1 MSGIRIGVNQFS
13 FHRYYGEILRR
24 EIDPQVR
31 WDLEEFLLQV
41 EPLDLDVISLQ
52 TIYLQEAEIRAGKLR
67 RASENLRETILEWGH
82 PDGLQMGKS
91 PVAEADALRWIR
103 RAQELEMDLM
113 RIVAG
118 YPSYRGEEPVADQI
132 LRLTPMLQLLCD
144 QAAETG
150 LALALENHADFT
162 PAELK
167 QLIETV
173 GRDNLG
179 AAFDTGNCVRL
190 GVELLEGTR
199 TIAPL
204 TSMVHLKDI
213 VELPES
219 VGDPLAVWPSA
230 VFGQGTTD
238 VAGALDLLVAAGFAG
253 PVLVELSA
261 LHPFGGDECEAVAA
275 CVEWLNRYVATGED
289 VPEESGPRRLNLGD

>member
-24 EIDPQVR
+24 ETDPQVR
-31 WDLEEFLLQV
+31 WDLDRFLEQI
-41 EPLDLDVISLQ
+41 EPLDLDAISLQ
-52 TIYLQEAEIRAGKLR
+52 TIYLQEEENCQGKLR
-67 RASENLRETILEWGH
+67 EASHGFRETILEWGH

-91 PVAEADALRWIR
+91 AAAEADALKWVG

-132 LRLTPMLQLLCD
+132 RRLTPVLQRLCD
-144 QAAETG
+144 QAAETR
-150 LALALENHADFT
+150 LDLALENHADFT

-167 QLIETV
+167 QLIEEV
-173 GRDNLG
+173 GRENLG

-199 TIAPL
+199 TIAPF

-213 VELPES
+213 VQLPES

-230 VFGQGTTD
+230 VLGQGSTD
-238 VAGALDLLVAAGFAG
+238 VTAALDILVAAGFAG

-261 LHPFGGDECEAVAA
+261 LYPFGGDECEAVAA
-275 CVEWLNRYVATGED
+275 CVEWLHRYVAADGRD
-289 VPEESGPRRLNLGD
+289 

>member
-24 EIDPQVR
+24 ETDPQER
-31 WDLEEFLLQV
+31 WDLNAFLDKV
-41 EPLDLDVISLQ
+41 EPLDLDAISLQ
-52 TIYLQEAEIRAGKLR
+52 TIYLQEAEICDLRA
-67 RASENLRETILEWGH
+67 ASAGFRETILEWGH

-91 PVAEADALRWIR
+91 EAAEADALQWIR

-118 YPSYRGEEPVADQI
+118 YPSYRGQEPVADQI
-132 LRLTPMLQLLCD
+132 RRLTPVLQRLCD
-144 QAAETG
+144 RAAETR
-150 LALALENHADFT
+150 LDLALENHADFT
-162 PAELK
+162 PLELK
-167 QLIETV
+167 QLIEAV
-173 GRDNLG
+173 GRENLG

-190 GVELLEGTR
+190 GVELLGGAR
-199 TIAPL
+199 TIAPY

-213 VELPES
+213 VQLPES

-238 VAGALDLLVAAGFAG
+238 VAGALDILTAVDFAG

-261 LHPFGGDECEAVAA
+261 LYPFGGDEGEAVAA
-275 CVEWLNRYVATGED
+275 CVDWLRRYVATYGRD
-289 VPEESGPRRLNLGD
+289 

>member
-1 MSGIRIGVNQFS
+1 MSGLRIGVNQFS

-24 EIDPQVR
+24 ETDPQVR
-31 WDLEEFLLQV
+31 WDLNGFLDKV

-52 TIYLQEAEIRAGKLR
+52 TLYLQQAEISNGMLREASAGF
-67 RASENLRETILEWGH
+67 RETILEWGH

-91 PVAEADALRWIR
+91 AAPEADAAQWIR

-118 YPSYRGEEPVADQI
+118 FPSYRGEEPVADQI
-132 LRLTPMLQLLCD
+132 RRLTPVLQRLCD

-150 LALALENHADFT
+150 LDLALENHADFT
-162 PAELK
+162 PTELK
-167 QLIETV
+167 QLIEEV
-173 GRDNLG
+173 GRENLG

-199 TIAPL
+199 TIAPH

-213 VELPES
+213 VQLPES

-230 VFGQGTTD
+230 VFGHGSTD
-238 VAGALDLLVAAGFAG
+238 LSGALDILVAAGFAG

-261 LHPFGGDECEAVAA
+261 LYPFGGDEGEAVAA
-275 CVEWLNRYVATGED
+275 CVDWLNRYVATDG
-289 VPEESGPRRLNLGD
+289 GD

>member
-24 EIDPQVR
+24 ETDPQER
-31 WDLEEFLLQV
+31 WDLNAFLDKV
-41 EPLDLDVISLQ
+41 EPLDLDAISLQ
-52 TIYLQEAEIRAGKLR
+52 TIYLQEAEICDLRA
-67 RASENLRETILEWGH
+67 ASAGFRETILEWGH

-91 PVAEADALRWIR
+91 SATEADASKWIR

-118 YPSYRGEEPVADQI
+118 YPSYRGEEQVADQI
-132 LRLTPMLQLLCD
+132 RRLTPVLQRLCD
-144 QAAETG
+144 QAAETR
-150 LALALENHADFT
+150 LDLALENHADFT

-167 QLIETV
+167 LLIETV
-173 GRDNLG
+173 ERENLG

-199 TIAPL
+199 TIAPF

-213 VELPES
+213 VQLPES

-230 VFGQGTTD
+230 VLGQGSTD
-238 VAGALDLLVAAGFAG
+238 VTAALDILVGAGFAG

-261 LHPFGGDECEAVAA
+261 LYPFGGDECEAVAA
-275 CVEWLNRYVATGED
+275 CVEWLNRYVATDGRD
-289 VPEESGPRRLNLGD
+289 

>member
-1 MSGIRIGVNQFS
+1 MSRIRIGVNQFS

-24 EIDPQVR
+24 ETDPQAH
-31 WDLEEFLLQV
+31 WDLNEFLEQV

-52 TIYLQEAEIRAGKLR
+52 TIYLQEAEITDGTLR
-67 RASENLRETILEWGH
+67 DASACFPETILEWGH

-91 PVAEADALRWIR
+91 AAAEADALQWIR

-132 LRLTPMLQLLCD
+132 RRLTPVLQRLCD
-144 QAAETG
+144 QAAETR
-150 LALALENHADFT
+150 LDLALENHADFT

-167 QLIETV
+167 QLIEAV
-173 GRDNLG
+173 ERENLG

-199 TIAPL
+199 TIAPY

-213 VELPES
+213 VQLAES

-230 VFGQGTTD
+230 VFGQGATD
-238 VAGALDLLVAAGFAG
+238 VGGALDILVGAGFAG

-261 LHPFGGDECEAVAA
+261 LYPFGGDECEAVAA
-275 CVEWLNRYVATGED
+275 CVEWLNRYVATDGRD
-289 VPEESGPRRLNLGD
+289 